1 MDRFVRDPIPLQFRR
16 RSGSTLLRTRVKSA
30 DVELLGRLRPFS
42 TDLPVHSVGAI
53 RPRFPLV
60 AIDPLV
66 APTNSTFSPDGSPS
80 GGTPP
85 IRLAGSAAAGGR
97 TGIPFGVVVILIG
110 AVVLLLWIPLRQR
123 PGIGTVL
130 NILVIGPSA
139 ELGLW
144 LVPQQTVWWL
154 QGLVFLGGL
163 ALLAV
168 ATGLYV
174 GARLGP
180 GPRDGLMTGIHAR
193 FGWPIW
199 AVRTGIEVT
208 VRTQT
213 ADAWTTDFANG
224 AFQGSLRWT
233 NTGATPYEMYQN
245 IMDGAEIK
253 PIGQTAA
260 VNFGRYDNPAA
271 TAALAEYA
279 NAADDAT
286 RARSLAVLQKIM
298 VEQVPMIPTSA
309 GPIGAEYSTKNW
321 VGWPS
326 DEDPYGPPQATL
338 PNALQ
343 IVMKLKPAA

>member
-1 MDRFVRDPIPLQFRR
+1 VLDII
-16 RSGSTLLRTRVKSA
+16 KS
-30 DVELLGRLRPFS
+30 
-42 TDLPVHSVGAI
+42 DLKKI
-53 RPRFPLV
+53 
-60 AIDPLV
+60 
-66 APTNSTFSPDGSPS
+66 
-80 GGTPP
+80 
-85 IRLAGSAAAGGR
+85 
-97 TGIPFGVVVILIG
+97 
-110 AVVLLLWIPLRQR
+110 
-123 PGIGTVL
+123 
-130 NILVIGPSA
+130 
-139 ELGLW
+139 
-144 LVPQQTVWWL
+144 
-154 QGLVFLGGL
+154 
-163 ALLAV
+163 
-168 ATGLYV
+168 
-174 GARLGP
+174 
-180 GPRDGLMTGIHAR
+180 
-193 FGWPIW
+193 
-199 AVRTGIEVT
+199 GIEAT

-260 VNFGRYDNPAA
+260 VNFGRYDNPEA

-309 GPIGAEYSTKNW
+309 GPIGAEYSTKSW

-326 DEDPYGPPQATL
+326 EEDPYGPPQATL

-343 IVMKLKPAA
+343 IVMKLKPAS